1 MNLCIDQGN
10 SRTKVAVFE
19 TDGTMVKSF
28 IYRTFAA
35 ADIVRLC
42 ALYPIQ
48 DSIISSVVHLE
59 PSVVNTLQRL
69 SRRFILFDH
78 STPVPIINDYETP
91 VSLGLD
97 RLAAAVGATHLCP
110 NENLLIIDVGSA
122 ITYDY
127 VSHEGHY
134 LGGNIAPGIKMR
146 LTSLHQM
153 TKLLPLV
160 EVEENMLMPL
170 FGRNTR
176 DAIMAGVIRGIGFE
190 VKGYMRTL
198 DERVEHYQTILTGGN
213 AGFVQRNVSAPM
225 LLEKHLVLIGL
236 NRILAYNGSLNQ

>member
-10 SRTKVAVFE
+10 SRTKVALFE

-28 IYRTFAA
+28 IYKSFSAV
-35 ADIVRLC
+35 DIERLFS
-42 ALYPIQ
+42 LYPVQ

-59 PSVVNTLQRL
+59 PSVVNTLHRL
-69 SRRFILFDH
+69 SKRFVLFDH
-78 STPVPIINDYETP
+78 STPVPVSNDYETP

-97 RLAAAVGATHLCP
+97 RLAAAVGASYLCP
-110 NENLLIIDVGSA
+110 NENLLIVDAGSA

-127 VSHEGHY
+127 VSQEGHY

-153 TKLLPLV
+153 TKLLPMV

-170 FGRNTR
+170 FGRNTH
-176 DAIMAGVIRGIGFE
+176 DAIVSGVIRGIGFE

-198 DERVEHYQTILTGGN
+198 DERVKHYQVILTGGN
-213 AGFVQRNVSAPM
+213 AGYIQRNVNAPM
-225 LLEKHLVLIGL
+225 RQEKHLVLIGL
-236 NRILAYNGSLNQ
+236 NRILEYNGTLNQ